1 MNRFMLRKKTV
12 PLLVMVSPVTAWL
25 VAFIAIPLLYVLV
38 ISFCSTDSSHN
49 ITFSFTLKNYG
60 KMFDPTIISIYANSL
75 IVATLTTAVAILV
88 AYPFA
93 TIMAHAPPFRK
104 TLMTV
109 LLMLPFW
116 TNSVIRLYAWRTL
129 LGANG
134 YINVFLQS
142 IGLIDKPLEMMFTR
156 GAVVL
161 GMVYTLLPFMV
172 MPLET
177 VIEKLDVGLLEA
189 SADLGAR
196 PVATFRTVTLP
207 LTAPGIFAGS
217 IMVFIPALGFFFVSD
232 LMGGGTSQLIG
243 NVVERQF
250 KESFNWPFGA
260 ALSVMLIIITLL
272 LVKIYTATGGS
283 LDDLGAM

>member
-1 MNRFMLRKKTV
+1 MNRFTKTI
-12 PLLVMVSPVTAWL
+12 PLMVMVSPVTAWL
-25 VAFIAIPLLYVLV
+25 CAFIAIPLVYVLV
-38 ISFCSTDSSHN
+38 ISFSGTDQSHN
-49 ITFSFTLKNYG
+49 IVFAFTLKNYARL
-60 KMFDPTIISIYANSL
+60 FDPAIVSIYANSL
-75 IVATLTTAVAILV
+75 IIAGLTTAAAIVV

-93 TIMAHAPPFRK
+93 AIMANAPPFKK
-104 TLMTV
+104 TLMMA
-109 LLMLPFW
+109 LLLLPFW

-129 LGANG
+129 LGSNG
-134 YINVFLQS
+134 YVNIFLEKLGVVDS
-142 IGLIDKPLEMMFTR
+142 PLQMMFTR
-156 GAVVL
+156 GSVVF

-172 MPLET
+172 MPVAT
-177 VIEKLDVGLLEA
+177 VIEKLDKGLLEA
-189 SADLGAR
+189 SADLGAK
-196 PVATFRTVTLP
+196 PFTTFRTVTLP

-260 ALSVMLIIITLL
+260 ALSVMLIVITLL
-272 LVKIYTATGGS
+272 LVKLYTATGGS